1 MVPVSGRGLVPQNGG
16 QRNATQPFVAF
27 RCPPFWGTKIV
38 PVLGTNICDLETL
51 FSISELLEYLARGP
65 KHNLQQLPVLSLS
78 TGRFRNDL
86 KLS

>member
-1 MVPVSGRGLVPQNGG
+1 MYRLSHFVVPR
-16 QRNATQPFVAF
+16 FVE
-27 RCPPFWGTKIV
+27 PVWYPKI
-38 PVLGTNICDLETL
+38 GTNICDLETL